1 MATSLPLGGAGACS
15 SCCGDALI
23 ELEPEVWLLLLL
35 ESKNETEFTRE
46 GSKEGAS
53 ATQGAGGKAGGG
65 KQGGAIRGKTARGR
79 EGRRADAEGE
89 EDGEEEDE
97 EEDEEDE
104 EDEDDEEDGGEEA
117 GREARAGADRAAP
130 PCRERE
136 GAEGEEGSQ

>member
-23 ELEPEVWLLLLL
+23 ELKPEIWLLLLL
-35 ESKNETEFTRE
+35 ESNNESEFPRE
-46 GSKEGAS
+46 GAKEGAA

-65 KQGGAIRGKTARGR
+65 KQGGAIRGKTARR
-79 EGRRADAEGE
+79 EEGRGADAEAAEGE
-89 EDGEEEDE
+89 DEEDE

-104 EDEDDEEDGGEEA
+104 EDEDDEEEGREEA
-117 GREARAGADRAAP
+117 RREARAEADRAAP
-130 PCRERE
+130 LCRERE